1 MKHRALFVGLTT
13 IDIQYFID
21 EIPVSNTK
29 IKTDIPEILVGG
41 PATNAAVAFAYLN
54 KTATLASPAG
64 LNAFSSFIDQDL
76 NRVGVDHFDLAYG
89 QEFET
94 ILATV
99 LTSKNGDRTIISH
112 NPREVESTISPQ
124 KLIDLVKPQILLVD
138 GFYPEF
144 SIECAQICKDQGIPV
159 VSDCGSWKPQFNEL
173 FNYIDIAICS
183 ADFMP
188 PSCTNNKELFDFMI
202 SKNVTSI
209 AISNGAS
216 EIEYL
221 SGGKEGSVSVPKVMV
236 KDTLGAG
243 DFLHGAFCFYF
254 LVHDNFEMALKD
266 AADLASFTCCYDGT
280 RKWLNFDH
288 NASHLKNNP

>member
-1 MKHRALFVGLTT
+1 MKHKALFVGLTT

-21 EIPVSNTK
+21 EIPVPNTK
-29 IKTDIPEILVGG
+29 IKTDIPDILVGG
-41 PATNAAVAFAYLN
+41 PTTNAAVAFAYLN

-99 LTSKNGDRTIISH
+99 LTSKNGDRTIVTH
-112 NPREVESTISPQ
+112 NPKEVHSTISPQ
-124 KLIDLVKPQILLVD
+124 KLIDLVEPQVVLID

-144 SIECAQICKDQGIPV
+144 SLECVRICKERGIPV
-159 VSDCGSWKPQFNEL
+159 VADCGSWKPQFAEL
-173 FNYIDIAICS
+173 LSYIDIAICS

-188 PSCTNNKELFDFMI
+188 PKCEKREDLFDFMRAENI
-202 SKNVTSI
+202 QSV
-209 AISNGAS
+209 AISNGGA
-216 EIEYL
+216 EIEYF
-221 SGGKEGSVSVPKVMV
+221 SKEKKGSLVVPVVEV

-243 DFLHGAFCFYF
+243 DFLHGAFCYYF
-254 LVHDNFEMALKD
+254 LESADFESAMQKAAL
-266 AADLASFTCCYDGT
+266 LASFTCRFEGT
-280 RKWLNFDH
+280 RKWLKFEYNT
-288 NASHLKNNP
+288 

>member
-21 EIPVSNTK
+21 DIPIANTK
-29 IKTDIPEILVGG
+29 IKTGNPDILVGG

-54 KTATLASPAG
+54 KTATLASPCV

-76 NRVGVDHFDLAYG
+76 NSVGVDHFDLAYG

-99 LTSKNGDRTIISH
+99 LTSKNGDRTIVTH
-112 NPREVESTISPQ
+112 NPTEVKGTILPQ
-124 KLIDLVKPQILLVD
+124 KLIDLVEPQILLID

-144 SIECAQICKDQGIPV
+144 SLECVRICIEQGIPV
-159 VSDCGSWKPQFNEL
+159 VADCGSWKPQFAHL
-173 FNYIDIAICS
+173 LNYVDIAICS

-188 PSCTNNKELFDFMI
+188 PKCETSEDLFNYMTDKNI
-202 SKNVTSI
+202 SSV
-209 AISNGAS
+209 AISNGES
-216 EIEYL
+216 EIEFL
-221 SGGKEGSVSVPKVMV
+221 SKEKKGRVTVPRVEV

-243 DFLHGAFCFYF
+243 DFLHGAFCYYF
-254 LVHDNFEMALKD
+254 LEITDFESAIQK
-266 AADLASFTCCYDGT
+266 AAALASFTCGFKGT

-288 NASHLKNNP
+288 NA

>member
-21 EIPVSNTK
+21 DIPVANTK
-29 IKTDIPEILVGG
+29 IKTGNPDILVGG

-54 KTATLASPAG
+54 KTATLASPCG
-64 LNAFSSFIDQDL
+64 LNAFSTFIDQDL
-76 NRVGVDHFDLAYG
+76 NSVGVDHFDLAYG

-99 LTSKNGDRTIISH
+99 LTSKNGDRTIVTH
-112 NPREVESTISPQ
+112 NPTEVKSTILPQ
-124 KLIDLVKPQILLVD
+124 KLIDLVEPQILLID

-144 SIECAQICKDQGIPV
+144 SLECVRICKEQGIPV
-159 VSDCGSWKPQFNEL
+159 VADCGSWKPQFSDL
-173 FNYIDIAICS
+173 LNYVDIAICS

-188 PSCTNNKELFDFMI
+188 PKCETSEDLFNYMTDKNI
-202 SKNVTSI
+202 SSV
-209 AISNGAS
+209 AISNGES
-216 EIEYL
+216 EIEFL
-221 SGGKEGSVSVPKVMV
+221 SKEKKGRVTVPKVEV

-243 DFLHGAFCFYF
+243 DFLHGAFCYYF
-254 LVHDNFEMALKD
+254 LEITDFESAIQK
-266 AADLASFTCCYDGT
+266 AAALASFTCGFKGT

-288 NASHLKNNP
+288 NA

>member
-21 EIPVSNTK
+21 EIPVANTK
-29 IKTDIPEILVGG
+29 IKTDIPDILVGG

-89 QEFET
+89 QDFET

-99 LTSKNGDRTIISH
+99 LTSKNGDRTIVTH
-112 NPREVESTISPQ
+112 NPKVVDSTISPQ
-124 KLIDLVKPQILLVD
+124 KLIDLVEPQVVLID

-144 SIECAQICKDQGIPV
+144 SLECVRICKERGIPV
-159 VSDCGSWKPQFNEL
+159 VADCGSWKPQFAEL
-173 FNYIDIAICS
+173 LNYIDVAICS

-188 PSCTNNKELFDFMI
+188 PKCKNRKELFEFMT
-202 SKNVTSI
+202 NMSI
-209 AISNGAS
+209 HSVAISNGGS
-216 EIEYL
+216 EIDFL
-221 SGGKEGSVSVPKVMV
+221 SKEKKGRIKVPEVEVM
-236 KDTLGAG
+236 DTLGAG
-243 DFLHGAFCFYF
+243 DFLHGAFCYYS
-254 LVHDNFEMALKD
+254 LECADFESAMQK
-266 AADLASFTCCYDGT
+266 AASLASFTCSFKGT
-280 RKWLNFDH
+280 RKWLNFKH
-288 NASHLKNNP
+288 NA

>member
-1 MKHRALFVGLTT
+1 MKHRAIFVGLTT

-21 EIPVSNTK
+21 EIPVANTK
-29 IKTDIPEILVGG
+29 IKTDIPDILVGG

-76 NRVGVDHFDLAYG
+76 NSVGVDHFDLAYG
-89 QEFET
+89 QDFET

-99 LTSKNGDRTIISH
+99 LTSKNGDRTIVTH
-112 NPREVESTISPQ
+112 NPTVVKSTISPQ
-124 KLIDLVKPQILLVD
+124 KLIDLVEPQVLLID

-144 SIECAQICKDQGIPV
+144 SLECVRICKERGIPV

-173 FNYIDIAICS
+173 LDYIDIAICS

-188 PSCTNNKELFDFMI
+188 PGCKNSEELFDFMAA
-202 SKNVTSI
+202 KNVKSV
-209 AISNGAS
+209 AVSNGGSA
-216 EIEYL
+216 IEY
-221 SGGKEGSVSVPKVMV
+221 VSNEKKGRVTVPKVKV

-243 DFLHGAFCFYF
+243 DFLHGAFCYYF
-254 LVHDNFEMALKD
+254 LESADFERAIKEAAL
-266 AADLASFTCCYDGT
+266 LASFTCSFEGT

-288 NASHLKNNP
+288 NA

>member
-1 MKHRALFVGLTT
+1 MKHKALFVGLTT

-21 EIPVSNTK
+21 KIPVANTK
-29 IKTDIPEILVGG
+29 IKTELPNILVGG

-54 KTATLASPAG
+54 KTATLASPVG
-64 LNAFSSFIDQDL
+64 MNAFSAFIDRDI
-76 NRVGVDHFDLAYG
+76 NSVGVDHVDLAYG

-94 ILATV
+94 ILAAV
-99 LTSKNGDRTIISH
+99 LTSKNGDRTIVTH
-112 NPREVESTISPQ
+112 NPKELLSTISPE
-124 KLIDLVKPQILLVD
+124 KLINLVEPQVLLID

-144 SIECAQICKDQGIPV
+144 STECARLCKERGIPV
-159 VSDCGSWKPQFNEL
+159 VSDCGSWKPQFSEL
-173 FNYIDIAICS
+173 LNYVDISICS

-188 PSCTNNKELFDFMI
+188 PGCGSQKELYNFMI
-202 SKNVTSI
+202 SKNVNSI

-221 SGGKEGSVSVPKVMV
+221 TNGKTGRIKVPKVSV

-243 DFLHGAFCFYF
+243 DFLHGAFCYYF
-254 LVHDNFEMALKD
+254 LENNNFK
-266 AADLASFTCCYDGT
+266 AAVQKAAFLASFSCSFKGT

-288 NASHLKNNP
+288 NAKHLKNNP

>member
-21 EIPVSNTK
+21 DIPIANTK
-29 IKTDIPEILVGG
+29 IKTGNPDILVGG

-76 NRVGVDHFDLAYG
+76 NSVGVDHFDLAYG

-99 LTSKNGDRTIISH
+99 LTSKNGDRTIVTH
-112 NPREVESTISPQ
+112 NPTEVKSTISPQ
-124 KLIDLVKPQILLVD
+124 KLIDLVEPQIVLID

-144 SIECAQICKDQGIPV
+144 SLECVRICKERGIPV
-159 VSDCGSWKPQFNEL
+159 VADCGSWKPQFDEL
-173 FNYIDIAICS
+173 LDFVDIAICS

-188 PSCTNNKELFDFMI
+188 PKSKNRKELFDFMTA
-202 SKNVTSI
+202 KNVNSV
-209 AISNGAS
+209 AISNGDS
-216 EIEYL
+216 EIEFL
-221 SGGKEGSVSVPKVMV
+221 LKEKKGTVAVPKVEV

-243 DFLHGAFCFYF
+243 DFLHGAFCYYY
-254 LVHDNFEMALKD
+254 VESTDFERAIQQAAL
-266 AADLASFTCCYDGT
+266 LASFTCSFEGT

-288 NASHLKNNP
+288 NA

>member
-21 EIPVSNTK
+21 EIPVANTK
-29 IKTDIPEILVGG
+29 IKTDIPDILVGG

-76 NRVGVDHFDLAYG
+76 NSVGVDHFDLAYG

-112 NPREVESTISPQ
+112 NPTEVESTISPQ
-124 KLIDLVKPQILLVD
+124 KLIDLVEPQILLID

-144 SIECAQICKDQGIPV
+144 SLECVKICKERRIPV
-159 VSDCGSWKPQFNEL
+159 VSDCGSWKPQFDEL
-173 FNYIDIAICS
+173 LDYIDIAICS

-188 PSCTNNKELFDFMI
+188 PNCVNQEELFDFMTA
-202 SKNVTSI
+202 KNVKSV
-209 AISNGAS
+209 AISNGEDEIQYYS
-216 EIEYL
+216 ED
-221 SGGKEGSVSVPKVMV
+221 KKGSLAIPEVLV

-243 DFLHGAFCFYF
+243 DFLHGAFCYYF
-254 LVHDNFEMALKD
+254 LESTDFERAIKEAAL
-266 AADLASFTCCYDGT
+266 LASFTCSFEGT

-288 NASHLKNNP
+288 NA

>member
-1 MKHRALFVGLTT
+1 MNHKALFVGLTT

-21 EIPVSNTK
+21 QIPVVNTK
-29 IKTDIPEILVGG
+29 IKTSIPDILVGG

-54 KTATLASPAG
+54 KMATLASPAG

-76 NRVGVDHFDLAYG
+76 NSVGVEHFDLAYG

-112 NPREVESTISPQ
+112 NPKQLESTIMPQ
-124 KLIDLVKPQILLVD
+124 KLIDLVNPQLLLVD

-144 SIECAQICKDQGIPV
+144 SIECARICKERGIPV
-159 VSDCGSWKPQFNEL
+159 VSDCGSWKPQFHEL

-188 PSCTNNKELFDFMI
+188 PNCTTQQELFDYMN
-202 SKNVTSI
+202 SKNVKSI
-209 AISNGAS
+209 AISNGGS
-216 EIEYL
+216 EIEYF
-221 SGGKEGSVSVPKVMV
+221 SQGKKGSVSVPDVEV

-243 DFLHGAFCFYF
+243 DFLHGAFCYYF
-254 LVHDNFEMALKD
+254 LDHNNFETALQK
-266 AADLASFTCCYDGT
+266 AAVLASFTCRFEGT
-280 RKWLNFDH
+280 RQWLNFNH
-288 NASHLKNNP
+288 NA

>member
-1 MKHRALFVGLTT
+1 MKHKALFVGLTT
-13 IDIQYFID
+13 IDIQYFVD
-21 EIPVSNTK
+21 DIPIANTK
-29 IKTDIPEILVGG
+29 VKTDIPNILVGG

-54 KTATLASPAG
+54 KMATLASPNG

-76 NRVGVDHFDLAYG
+76 NRVGVEHFDLAYG

-99 LTSKNGDRTIISH
+99 LTSKNGDRTIVTH
-112 NPREVESTISPQ
+112 NPKEVESTISPL
-124 KLIDLVKPQILLVD
+124 KLIDLVQPEILLID

-144 SIECAQICKDQGIPV
+144 SVECARICSERNIPV

-173 FNYIDIAICS
+173 LNYIDIAICS

-188 PSCTNNKELFDFMI
+188 PGCSNPKMLFNFMHL
-202 SKNVTSI
+202 KNVEST

-216 EIEYL
+216 AIHF
-221 SGGKEGSVSVPKVMV
+221 SSNNKKGSVEVQEVEV

-243 DFLHGAFCFYF
+243 DFLHGAFCYYY
-254 LVHDNFEMALKD
+254 LESNDFEAALK
-266 AADLASFTCCYDGT
+266 AASTMASFTCSFEGT
-280 RKWLNFDH
+280 REWLNFDL
-288 NASHLKNNP
+288 NA

>member
-1 MKHRALFVGLTT
+1 MKHKALFVGLTT

-21 EIPVSNTK
+21 DIPVVNTK
-29 IKTDIPEILVGG
+29 IKTGNPDILVGG

-99 LTSKNGDRTIISH
+99 LTSKNGDRTIVTH
-112 NPREVESTISPQ
+112 NPKEVKSTISPQ
-124 KLIDLVKPQILLVD
+124 KLIDLVKPQVVLID

-144 SIECAQICKDQGIPV
+144 SIECVRICREKEIPV
-159 VSDCGSWKPQFNEL
+159 VADCGSWKPQFADL
-173 FNYIDIAICS
+173 LNYVDIAICS

-188 PSCTNNKELFDFMI
+188 PNCETREDLFDFMTAKNIHSVAI
-202 SKNVTSI
+202 SKG
-209 AISNGAS
+209 GA
-216 EIEYL
+216 EIEFL
-221 SGGKEGSVSVPKVMV
+221 SKEKKGSVKVPEVKVM
-236 KDTLGAG
+236 DTLGAG
-243 DFLHGAFCFYF
+243 DFLHGAFCYY
-254 LVHDNFEMALKD
+254 LLENTDFEKALQN
-266 AADLASFTCCYDGT
+266 AAFLASFTCSFEGT
-280 RKWLNFDH
+280 RKWLNFNH
-288 NASHLKNNP
+288 NA

>member
-1 MKHRALFVGLTT
+1 MFVGLTT
-13 IDIQYFID
+13 VDIQYFID
-21 EIPVSNTK
+21 DIPIANTK
-29 IKTDIPEILVGG
+29 IKTGNPDILVGG

-99 LTSKNGDRTIISH
+99 LTSKNGDRTIVTH
-112 NPREVESTISPQ
+112 NPAEVKSTILPQ
-124 KLIDLVKPQILLVD
+124 KLIDLVEPQILLID

-144 SIECAQICKDQGIPV
+144 SMECVRICKERGIPV
-159 VSDCGSWKPQFNEL
+159 VADCGSWKSQFADL
-173 FNYIDIAICS
+173 LYDVDIAICS

-188 PSCTNNKELFDFMI
+188 PKCTNREELFDFMI
-202 SKNVTSI
+202 AKKVQSV
-209 AISNGAS
+209 AISNGGA

-221 SGGKEGSVSVPKVMV
+221 SKNKKGIVKVAEVNVM
-236 KDTLGAG
+236 DTLGAG
-243 DFLHGAFCFYF
+243 DFLHGAFCYYF
-254 LVHDNFEMALKD
+254 LENEDFESAMQK
-266 AADLASFTCCYDGT
+266 AAVLASFTCSFKGT

-288 NASHLKNNP
+288 NA

>member
-1 MKHRALFVGLTT
+1 MFVGLTT
-13 IDIQYFID
+13 IDIQYFVD
-21 EIPVSNTK
+21 DIPIANTK
-29 IKTDIPEILVGG
+29 VKTDMPNILVGG

-76 NRVGVDHFDLAYG
+76 NSVGVDHFDLAYG

-99 LTSKNGDRTIISH
+99 LTSKNGDRTIVTH
-112 NPREVESTISPQ
+112 NPTEVESTISPQ
-124 KLIDLVKPQILLVD
+124 KLIDLVKPQVLLID

-144 SIECAQICKDQGIPV
+144 SLDCVKICQERKIPV
-159 VSDCGSWKPQFNEL
+159 VADCGSWKPQFEKLLN
-173 FNYIDIAICS
+173 FVDIAICS

-188 PSCTNNKELFDFMI
+188 PKCKTKEELFSFMK
-202 SKNVTSI
+202 SKNVVSV
-209 AISNGAS
+209 AISDGEL

-221 SGGKEGSVSVPKVMV
+221 SNNKKGRIDVPQAKV

-243 DFLHGAFCFYF
+243 DFLHGAFCYYF
-254 LVHDNFEMALKD
+254 LESNDFK
-266 AADLASFTCCYDGT
+266 AAMQEAAFLASFTCCFEGT

-288 NASHLKNNP
+288 NA

>member
-13 IDIQYFID
+13 IDIQYFIN

-29 IKTDIPEILVGG
+29 IKTDIPDVLVGG

-76 NRVGVDHFDLAYG
+76 NKVGVDHFDLAYG

-99 LTSKNGDRTIISH
+99 LTSKNGDRTIVTH
-112 NPREVESTISPQ
+112 NPKELESAISPL
-124 KLIDLVKPQILLVD
+124 KLIDLVEPQVLLLD

-144 SIECAQICKDQGIPV
+144 SLQCAKICKKSGIPV
-159 VSDCGSWKPQFNEL
+159 ISDCGSWKPQFEEL
-173 FNYIDIAICS
+173 LKHIDIAICS

-188 PSCTNNKELFDFMI
+188 PGCTNRDELFEFMDP
-202 SKNVTSI
+202 KNVKSVVV
-209 AISNGAS
+209 SNGAS

-221 SGGKEGSVSVPKVMV
+221 SKGKKGRVAVPKIKV

-243 DFLHGAFCFYF
+243 DFLHGAFCYYF
-254 LVHDNFEMALKD
+254 LEGCDVAEALKK
-266 AADLASFTCCYDGT
+266 ASSLASFTCNFKGT
-280 RKWLNFDH
+280 RDWLNFNH
-288 NASHLKNNP
+288 NA